1 MRIKRYIPLF
11 FAGILLTG
19 CAIFP
24 KEEELQRTPII
35 QAYEQDEFKM
45 AEVKKGTLQLY
56 NTIDAV
62 CMNLGESRYSFGVS
76 NLSYKGVYVSLGE
89 KVAAGTTL
97 AELETSYTDT
107 DVADSSQVILKAK
120 EDSRVTYVAEAED
133 GEKSVAG
140 QLVVVTNSNDA
151 FYLNAYTEYWDKFKS
166 GDTVTMHIAGEDYN
180 AEVIDASEIGLENP
194 TQEEGAQGA
203 VYFKVQQ
210 DGLYLKSQDIG
221 TVTVLIEEKKDVL
234 YVPKSA
240 ITEVNGKE
248 IVYVENEDGIRSVQ
262 YIETGLHA
270 DNKVEIKDGLK
281 LGDKVILE

>member
-1 MRIKRYIPLF
+1 MRIKRYIPLL

-97 AELETSYTDT
+97 AE
-107 DVADSSQVILKAK
+107 A
-120 EDSRVTYVAEAED
+120 
-133 GEKSVAG
+133 
-140 QLVVVTNSNDA
+140 
-151 FYLNAYTEYWDKFKS
+151 
-166 GDTVTMHIAGEDYN
+166 
-180 AEVIDASEIGLENP
+180 
-194 TQEEGAQGA
+194 
-203 VYFKVQQ
+203 
-210 DGLYLKSQDIG
+210 
-221 TVTVLIEEKKDVL
+221 
-234 YVPKSA
+234 
-240 ITEVNGKE
+240 
-248 IVYVENEDGIRSVQ
+248 
-262 YIETGLHA
+262 
-270 DNKVEIKDGLK
+270 
-281 LGDKVILE
+281 

>member
-1 MRIKRYIPLF
+1 MRIKRYIPLL

-107 DVADSSQVILKAK
+107 DVQISSQVILKAK

-140 QLVVVTNSNDA
+140 Q
-151 FYLNAYTEYWDKFKS
+151 W
-166 GDTVTMHIAGEDYN
+166 
-180 AEVIDASEIGLENP
+180 
-194 TQEEGAQGA
+194 
-203 VYFKVQQ
+203 
-210 DGLYLKSQDIG
+210 
-221 TVTVLIEEKKDVL
+221 
-234 YVPKSA
+234 
-240 ITEVNGKE
+240 
-248 IVYVENEDGIRSVQ
+248 
-262 YIETGLHA
+262 
-270 DNKVEIKDGLK
+270 
-281 LGDKVILE
+281 